1 MTKKVVS
8 RYEIIKGLIK
18 KEYKSVR
25 PTAIQMLAV
34 IKKYDLLTHKSDGKR
49 RSKEVMREAV
59 AKAYAKLR

>member
-1 MTKKVVS
+1 MTKKIVS

-34 IKKYDLLTHKSDGKR
+34 IKKYDLLKYNENGKK
-49 RSKEVMREAV
+49 RSKEVMKEAV

>member
-1 MTKKVVS
+1 MTKKIVS

-34 IKKYDLLTHKSDGKR
+34 IKKYDLLTHNELGRK
-49 RSKEVMREAV
+49 RSKEVMKEAV

>member
-34 IKKYDLLTHKSDGKR
+34 IKKYDLLKYNEQGKR
-49 RSKEVMREAV
+49 RSKEVMKEAI

>member
-1 MTKKVVS
+1 MSKKIVS
-8 RYEIIKGLIK
+8 RYQIIKGLIK

-34 IKKYDLLTHKSDGKR
+34 IKKYDLLKYNENGKK
-49 RSKEVMREAV
+49 RSKEVMKEAV

>member
-1 MTKKVVS
+1 MTKKIVS
-8 RYEIIKGLIK
+8 RYEIIKGLVK

-34 IKKYDLLTHKSDGKR
+34 IKKYDLLKYNENGKK
-49 RSKEVMREAV
+49 RSKEVMKEAV

>member
-1 MTKKVVS
+1 MTKKIVS

-34 IKKYDLLTHKSDGKR
+34 IKKYDLLKYNENGKK
-49 RSKEVMREAV
+49 RSKEVMKEAI